1 MGKQPITKKAE
12 IVEEVGS
19 LLDSAQMVLSIDYKG
34 LTVSEMT
41 TFRAELKAADAT
53 CMVVKNTLMRRAI
66 SDRPTWAGLGE
77 FLSGPNVFV
86 LIRGDIG
93 KTVKIYQDFQ
103 KKTKKTEFRGA
114 AIDGMAL
121 NLEQAQ
127 AVADLPPKEVLLAR
141 AAGGIQAIATRLA
154 VSLNGVPTQLATGL
168 DQIPASLAR
177 AIQAVADQRQ
187 QDAA

>member
-1 MGKQPITKKAE
+1 MGKQPITKKTE

-41 TFRAELKAADAT
+41 TFRAELRAADAT

-93 KTVKIYQDFQ
+93 KTVKIFQDFQ

-121 NLEQAQ
+121 NRRAGPGCCRS
-127 AVADLPPKEVLLAR
+127 APKEVLLAQASR
-141 AAGGIQAIATRLA
+141 RDSAIATRLA
-154 VSLNGVPTQLATGL
+154 VSL
-168 DQIPASLAR
+168 
-177 AIQAVADQRQ
+177 QRSS
-187 QDAA
+187 